1 MENLVGWSVR
11 LSGGHQVNPLWNPIE
26 AFTVGLNCVPSCI
39 ILMCHG
45 FWWGWPS
52 KHWGGL
58 SAIPQC
64 FGDQTLAH
72 RREGMKWDRH
82 RGCGRGDREAGCLQR
97 QSCQG
102 WQVVRDA
109 SSFMSHEIKLISPAI
124 YCHAVPS
131 ILWELPGVSW
141 QNVILFFFPERFR
154 FDSLSFN
161 GSVKSPLSI
170 LWYLDGRH

>member
-1 MENLVGWSVR
+1 M
-11 LSGGHQVNPLWNPIE
+11 E
-26 AFTVGLNCVPSCI
+26 AFAVGLNDATFPPAS
-39 ILMCHG
+39 
-45 FWWGWPS
+45 S
-52 KHWGGL
+52 SRAK
-58 SAIPQC
+58 C
-64 FGDQTLAH
+64 FGGVGPPSAEVASLPSHRFFRDQASALC
-72 RREGMKWDRH
+72 REGTEQEGH
-82 RGCGRGDREAGCLQR
+82 GGCGRGGREAGCLQR

-102 WQVVRDA
+102 SQVVRDA

-141 QNVILFFFPERFR
+141 QNVILFFFPGRFG